1 MDQAG
6 ALLRDCPRQPGMPVA
21 EGVHRDPRE
30 RIEVL
35 LPGLVPEPDART
47 AAAHPLAEGH
57 SLWEI
62 LNHVTAW
69 TRAVQRR
76 LNGEAVELTG
86 ADDWPPVS
94 DASDA
99 AWQAAVESFRAAQ
112 QDLLAKLKSMSN
124 DELGMFAPG
133 QKYSYSFMLNGLVQ
147 HHLYHAGQMALLK
160 KSSVVGRES
169 SGT

>member
-1 MDQAG
+1 MAAEIARIAEQLRRAVDGEAWHGPAVMQILAG
-6 ALLRDCPRQPGMPVA
+6 V
-21 EGVHRDPRE
+21 
-30 RIEVL
+30 
-35 LPGLVPEPDART
+35 DART
-47 AAAHPLAEGH
+47 AAAHPLAGGH

-69 TRAVQRR
+69 TRVVQRR

-86 ADDWPPVS
+86 ADDWPPVGDTS
-94 DASDA
+94 DAS
-99 AWQAAVESFRAAQ
+99 WQAAVASFRAAQ

-133 QKYSYSFMLNGLVQ
+133 QKYSYSFMLHGLVQ

-160 KSSVVGRES
+160 KASAASR
-169 SGT
+169 

>member
-1 MDQAG
+1 MAAEIQRIAEQLRRAVDGEAWHGPAVMHILAG
-6 ALLRDCPRQPGMPVA
+6 V
-21 EGVHRDPRE
+21 
-30 RIEVL
+30 
-35 LPGLVPEPDART
+35 DART
-47 AAAHPLAEGH
+47 AAAHPLADGH

-69 TRAVQRR
+69 TRVVQRR
-76 LNGEAVELTG
+76 LNGEAVEPTG

-94 DASDA
+94 DTGDA
-99 AWQAAVESFRAAQ
+99 AWQAAVASFRAAQ

-133 QKYSYSFMLNGLVQ
+133 QKYSYSFMLHGLVQ

-160 KSSVVGRES
+160 KSSAVGRES